1 MEGQAETER
10 VAVSGDVRAP
20 RRPATWPVTAVPALS
35 VVSCFS
41 AAPRSVG
48 VCVGFVRGVRGG
60 VGGVRVWTTRA
71 VDTDRASPTTAA
83 RIRRGQTQLSLPC
96 PACRACQHPQH
107 IAPAPLRRRLFAPA
121 PPPPRRSWPRAARGG
136 CSPAPRYVTLFRPPA
151 VAAARVLAAGSVYPA
166 RPASPGRGVGVG
178 WGGDGGSGARRGPVG
193 ARQGQ
198 ARPGKLPALRTRA
211 RTPGPCCRPAAAP
224 PADPPPPNLVQ
235 CAAAVAVTRTQ
246 AAAAA
251 AVVAAD
257 WAREPANQ
265 NRGGGRGG

>member
-20 RRPATWPVTAVPALS
+20 RRPAAWPVTAALALS

-178 WGGDGGSGARRGPVG
+178 WGGVGMGVQVLDAGLSG
-193 ARQGQ
+193 
-198 ARPGKLPALRTRA
+198 PGKAKPDPASSRPCGPAPHAGPMLPTR
-211 RTPGPCCRPAAAP
+211 RRRILCSAP
-224 PADPPPPNLVQ
+224 PPSP
-235 CAAAVAVTRTQ
+235 
-246 AAAAA
+246 
-251 AVVAAD
+251 
-257 WAREPANQ
+257 
-265 NRGGGRGG
+265 